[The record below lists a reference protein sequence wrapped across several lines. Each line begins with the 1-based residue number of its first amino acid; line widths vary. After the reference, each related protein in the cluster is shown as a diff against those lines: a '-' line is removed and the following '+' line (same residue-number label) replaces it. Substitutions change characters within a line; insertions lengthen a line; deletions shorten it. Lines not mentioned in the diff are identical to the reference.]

1 MTYEEARQYIKEAGR
16 SGMRPGLVR
25 MRALLRHLNDPQ
37 DKLQFIHIAGTN
49 GKGSVAAYISSILA
63 VSGHLVGRYVS
74 PVVFEYEECIQ
85 YEDLGGVHHIDQEL
99 LVQVVA
105 ETAVAVDQ
113 MRQEGEEVPTVFEI
127 ETAMAFLAFVH
138 WNCNIVVLEA
148 GLGGKED
155 ATNVASHIVAS
166 VITPVSLDH
175 QAVLGDTIQEIAAA
189 KAGII
194 REHGVVVT
202 CPKDSEARIVIREEA
217 REKEAALYEVNTSD
231 IAVLAADL
239 EGSVFTYRHEHYRT
253 FMAGLYQAENAAL
266 AIETCI
272 RLPEPFHFTK
282 EELILG
288 IRMAAWRGRFEMI
301 CIKPLII
308 IDGAHNPAGAM
319 ALRDTAE
326 ELLRGKRLH
335 GVMGVLKDK
344 DYEAMVEIL
353 APLFDNVVTITPP
366 GDRGL
371 DKEILADVWR
381 EGGCQKISTEDT
393 VMAGLKKVM
402 EECEDGDAILIF
414 GSLSFF
420 KEMSWK

>member
-1 MTYEEARQYIKEAGR
+1 
-16 SGMRPGLVR
+16 
-25 MRALLRHLNDPQ
+25 
-37 DKLQFIHIAGTN
+37 
-49 GKGSVAAYISSILA
+49 
-63 VSGHLVGRYVS
+63 
-74 PVVFEYEECIQ
+74 
-85 YEDLGGVHHIDQEL
+85 
-99 LVQVVA
+99 
-105 ETAVAVDQ
+105 
-113 MRQEGEEVPTVFEI
+113 
-127 ETAMAFLAFVH
+127 
-138 WNCNIVVLEA
+138 
-148 GLGGKED
+148 
-155 ATNVASHIVAS
+155 
-166 VITPVSLDH
+166 
-175 QAVLGDTIQEIAAA
+175 
-189 KAGII
+189 
-194 REHGVVVT
+194 
-202 CPKDSEARIVIREEA
+202 
-217 REKEAALYEVNTSD
+217 
-231 IAVLAADL
+231 
-239 EGSVFTYRHEHYRT
+239 
-253 FMAGLYQAENAAL
+253 MAGLYQAENAAL

-288 IRMAAWRGRFEMI
+288 IRMATWRGRFEMI